1 MPELLPVEAS
11 VIWVKRNDE
20 VMGAVPACP
29 RILRLSGLDQST
41 GELDVVGGGYAGK
54 VRGQEPGG
62 SRVSALAADVRKGP
76 GEEEELGAL

>member
-1 MPELLPVEAS
+1 MILNLCRCPS
-11 VIWVKRNDE
+11 GGYHQKRWRTPTR
-20 VMGAVPACP
+20 V
-29 RILRLSGLDQST
+29 RSSRLSGLDQST